1 MSKAIDIRGVIVPD
15 DDHWIYEWFDITAT
29 CPRMVRDAL
38 KDANGDEVEVLL
50 NSGGGDVQSGQE
62 IYTILRAYSG
72 KVLIK
77 IQSMAASATAVI
89 AMAGESEISPVAQ
102 IMIHNVSGGARGDH
116 RVMEHT
122 AEVLVNANKALAAAF
137 VLKTGKSEAAILA
150 MMEKETWLTAE
161 QAVKEGFVDR
171 VMFQNPKP
179 METPIQLA
187 ASLSDGL
194 LPANVMDYVRNNF
207 IRQSAK
213 AKAEAQYNYMIMEVI
228 NV

>member
-122 AEVLVNANKALAAAF
+122 TEVLVNANKALAAAF

>member
-1 MSKAIDIRGVIVPD
+1 MSKTIDIRGVIVPD
-15 DDHWIYEWFDITAT
+15 DDYWIYEWFAITAT

-62 IYTILRAYSG
+62 IYTILRGYSG

-137 VLKTGKSEAAILA
+137 ILKTGKSEAAILA

-194 LPANVMDYVRNNF
+194 LPANVMDYARKNF